1 MKITILLTAKTE
13 DGWVKLGFLQ
23 YLKRLEHYCTLEVI
37 EIPAPKQHSKLD
49 TVAQNR
55 AEGELQLAKIAP
67 TDRLILLDEKG
78 KEFSSLEFSTWIEK
92 QQVAGHKR
100 IVFLVGGPYGFS
112 EMVYRRANDKIS
124 LSQMTFSH
132 QMVRIILAEQLY
144 RAFSII
150 KGEKYHHL

>member
-55 AEGELQLAKIAP
+55 AEGELQLAKIYF
-67 TDRLILLDEKG
+67 IN
-78 KEFSSLEFSTWIEK
+78 K
-92 QQVAGHKR
+92 QMKLNVN
-100 IVFLVGGPYGFS
+100 FL
-112 EMVYRRANDKIS
+112 N
-124 LSQMTFSH
+124 QH
-132 QMVRIILAEQLY
+132 
-144 RAFSII
+144 
-150 KGEKYHHL
+150 